1 MAHKQ
6 LLHELLKEEQK
17 PFHLKTYIAD
27 RRSQLRNTS
36 QIKKRKPIIHSS
48 PTNLKRSSLCKN
60 ACLFSFQNSPDFT
73 KSPFLDFQSP
83 GKSQCKS
90 PNRAVFLHIPAR
102 TAALLVE
109 AAMRIQTKQSKNKTQ
124 IKNVGFGLFGSIFK
138 RLKDCTKNKRRM
150 LSVGDNEVKFSKK
163 IDEKLDVDI
172 RISCSCDTNRLSSAG
187 WSTSNEEKSTD
198 LETSTSRCSD
208 EIEYVAKGR
217 ANING
222 DFASCEK
229 RFCSSPFRFSLR
241 KSPSSSGIQTSD
253 FSSPAASPSRH
264 RKGEKANCGTKS
276 SEEVRGEEEEHCSP
290 VSVLDPPFEKDDGLE
305 SVDVDKDGY
314 DLECSYANV
323 QRAKY
328 QLLHRLHRFEKLAEL
343 DPIELERKL
352 LEGSDDDDRQDREK
366 CKDDELFAMYR
377 EHSVDTF
384 APKDFSKSSLQKTR
398 KIYTDMKR
406 LVSDLIIEQ
415 KNEMNCL
422 NNSEVVF
429 DTVDMMIELAFKREL
444 DGWTKFREQE
454 EETAAEIEVGI
465 FGLLVEEL
473 SGELFYSTGCR

>member
-36 QIKKRKPIIHSS
+36 QIKKRKPIIHTS

-60 ACLFSFQNSPDFT
+60 ACLFSFQNSPEFT

-83 GKSQCKS
+83 GKSPCKS
-90 PNRAVFLHIPAR
+90 PNRSVFLHIPAR

-109 AAMRIQTKQSKNKTQ
+109 AAMRIQTKQSKHKTQ

-150 LSVGDNEVKFSKK
+150 LSVGDNEVKFSRK

-172 RISCSCDTNRLSSAG
+172 KISYSCDTNRLSSAG
-187 WSTSNEEKSTD
+187 WSSSNDEKSTD

-229 RFCSSPFRFSLR
+229 RFCSTPFRFSLR
-241 KSPSSSGIQTSD
+241 KSPSSSGRQTPD

-264 RKGEKANCGTKS
+264 RKG
-276 SEEVRGEEEEHCSP
+276 
-290 VSVLDPPFEKDDGLE
+290 DDGLE
-305 SVDVDKDGY
+305 SADVDEDDY

-323 QRAKY
+323 QRAKQ

-352 LEGSDDDDRQDREK
+352 LEGSDDDDQQDREK
-366 CKDDELFAMYR
+366 CKDDEPFAMYR
-377 EHSVDTF
+377 EHSVNTF
-384 APKDFSKSSLQKTR
+384 APEDFSKSSLQKTR
-398 KIYTDMKR
+398 KISTDMKR
-406 LVSDLIIEQ
+406 LVSDLIVEQ
-415 KNEMNCL
+415 KSEMNCL
-422 NNSEVVF
+422 NNSVVVF
-429 DTVDMMIELAFKREL
+429 DTVDMMIELAFKQESV
-444 DGWTKFREQE
+444 GWTQFREQE
-454 EETAAEIEVGI
+454 EETAAEIEMQISNVI
-465 FGLLVEEL
+465 KSSPRLEGLKL
-473 SGELFYSTGCR
+473 SLYV